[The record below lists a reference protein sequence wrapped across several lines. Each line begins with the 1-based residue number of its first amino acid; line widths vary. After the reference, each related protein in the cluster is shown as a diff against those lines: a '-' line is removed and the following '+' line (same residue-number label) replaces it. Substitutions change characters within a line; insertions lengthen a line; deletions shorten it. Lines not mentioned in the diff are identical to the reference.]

1 MMEKRDHNRLV
12 EIQSEMLDL
21 YHEAKELLR
30 RCGGT
35 TAVAR
40 AKAYWMASVEMGLT
54 NDHNYLGSAGVSMED
69 TIRETDPGDEEEE
82 VCELCGEPSCLGCEE
97 EGEEDTAGLRTLDS
111 DPCADDEGRWE
122 VENRVMRAMDL
133 IEEIGKHFNPTEEVY
148 VLERNGRE
156 AKVVGVGS
164 IGGQP
169 VVFLED
175 PLSKTSDVDV
185 GDEPSY
191 PGP

>member
-1 MMEKRDHNRLV
+1 
-12 EIQSEMLDL
+12 
-21 YHEAKELLR
+21 
-30 RCGGT
+30 
-35 TAVAR
+35 
-40 AKAYWMASVEMGLT
+40 
-54 NDHNYLGSAGVSMED
+54 
-69 TIRETDPGDEEEE
+69 
-82 VCELCGEPSCLGCEE
+82 
-97 EGEEDTAGLRTLDS
+97 
-111 DPCADDEGRWE
+111 
-122 VENRVMRAMDL
+122 MRAMDL

-185 GDEPSY
+185 DNEPSY